1 MEFDVFFGPAYKGI
15 PLAAS
20 IAIAWFDLFGE
31 SKDFSYNRKEVKDHG
46 EVIQVIRFRHLCSTC
61 DLHSLCN
68 PDANRNDDKWIVI
81 IVNDVGRAGL

>member
-1 MEFDVFFGPAYKGI
+1 MYYRAYAHAIRSSGVEFDVFFGPAYKGI

-46 EVIQVIRFRHLCSTC
+46 EVNLISYYIQIHYSE
-61 DLHSLCN
+61 
-68 PDANRNDDKWIVI
+68 
-81 IVNDVGRAGL
+81 

>member
-1 MEFDVFFGPAYKGI
+1 MHTYNLVKMYRAYAHAIRSSGVEFDVLFGPAYKGI

-46 EVIQVIRFRHLCSTC
+46 EVSHL
-61 DLHSLCN
+61 
-68 PDANRNDDKWIVI
+68 
-81 IVNDVGRAGL
+81 

>member
-1 MEFDVFFGPAYKGI
+1 MYYRAYAHAIRSSGVEFDVFFGPAYKGI

-46 EVIQVIRFRHLCSTC
+46 EVILFHISFS
-61 DLHSLCN
+61 
-68 PDANRNDDKWIVI
+68 VI
-81 IVNDVGRAGL
+81 IQNN